1 MFLALPAAAQS
12 SCSAVNQPTLNSC
25 RSSRYVGDETRFY
38 SAKDSGHDTRGGYE
52 DSINVSDG
60 QTILVRVTVHNNA
73 KSRAAKD
80 VRTKITLP
88 EGQVSSYTSTATI
101 SSANASSVSDTAR
114 FTNERPFK
122 IRYVEDSV
130 RYYGV
135 NQTMKKPNGN
145 IQGSGVLIGNVP
157 AGESSVGYL
166 TFRVKITEVSTEK
179 AAPVKKPTQK
189 TVVRETTVSTP
200 KKEVDTVKTVTVEP
214 EVPVKTVTATPS
226 PPVKT
231 VSQPAPTQ
239 YKTVGPPP
247 DPAPMKT
254 LPEDATSQSQAQSQ
268 SQSQTAPS
276 SSSSSA
282 LPQTGMAESGAAG
295 MAAIGIGSLL
305 YARSRRRLNQS
316 AAANQPIRKP

>member
-214 EVPVKTVTATPS
+214 EVPVKTVTATTS

-231 VSQPAPTQ
+231 VSQPTTSRE

-254 LPEDATSQSQAQSQ
+254 LPDDATSQSQTQSQ
-268 SQSQTAPS
+268 AQPAPAPS
-276 SSSSSA
+276 TSQP
-282 LPQTGMAESGAAG
+282 LPQTGTAASGAAG
-295 MAAIGIGSLL
+295 MAAIGIGSFL
-305 YARSRRRLNQS
+305 YARSKRRLNQS
-316 AAANQPIRKP
+316 AAVNQPIQKP